1 MEHSSTAVWLDE
13 SNAIFRCGMASCLTA
28 AGFAIAGES
37 AHLAPAPDF
46 DIADVLVVELSRAA
60 LVASAR
66 LGSGNGV
73 RLVGVAGGTS
83 PDLVQDAVK
92 AGFAGL
98 LIRSDL
104 TPANLVATVHAV
116 ACGTG
121 SIPPAVVARLLTDLG
136 RAVGSRVARGVLARR
151 ELAVLRLLA
160 DGNSTR
166 EIAGELCYSE
176 RTVKNIVHD
185 TLTKLNCRTRAH
197 AVAVVARQ
205 GAL

>member
-1 MEHSSTAVWLDE
+1 MEPSSVAVWLDE
-13 SNAIFRCGMASCLTA
+13 SNAIFRSGMASCLVA
-28 AGFAIAGES
+28 AGFAIVGES
-37 AHLAPAPDF
+37 ADLVPAPDLGT
-46 DIADVLVVELSRAA
+46 ADVLVVELSRAA

-66 LGSGNGV
+66 LAAGSTI
-73 RLVGVAGGTS
+73 RLVGVADATV
-83 PDLVQDAVK
+83 PDLLQDAVK

-104 TPANLVATVHAV
+104 TPANLVAAVRAV

-121 SIPPAVVARLLTDLG
+121 AISPAVLTRLLTDLG
-136 RAVGSRVARGVLARR
+136 RAVGSRAAPGMLAGR
-151 ELAVLRLLA
+151 ELNVLRLLA
-160 DGNSTR
+160 DGSSTR

-197 AVAVVARQ
+197 AVAVVTRQ

>member
-1 MEHSSTAVWLDE
+1 
-13 SNAIFRCGMASCLTA
+13 
-28 AGFAIAGES
+28 
-37 AHLAPAPDF
+37 
-46 DIADVLVVELSRAA
+46 
-60 LVASAR
+60 
-66 LGSGNGV
+66 V
-73 RLVGVAGGTS
+73 RLVGVAEGTS

-104 TPANLVATVHAV
+104 TPATLVATVRAV

-136 RAVGSRVARGVLARR
+136 RVVGSRAARGVLARR
-151 ELAVLRLLA
+151 ELTVLRLLA
-160 DGNSTR
+160 EGSSTR

>member
-1 MEHSSTAVWLDE
+1 VWLDE
-13 SNAIFRCGMASCLTA
+13 SNVIFRCGMASCLTE
-28 AGFAIAGES
+28 AGFAIAGQS
-37 AHLAPAPDF
+37 AHLAPMPDL
-46 DIADVLVVELSRAA
+46 DTTEVLVVELNRAA
-60 LVASAR
+60 LVASTR
-66 LGSGNGV
+66 LCSGTGM
-73 RLVGVAGGTS
+73 RLVGVAGDTS
-83 PDLVQDAVK
+83 SDLVQDAVK

-104 TPANLVATVHAV
+104 TPAKLVATIRAV

-121 SIPPAVVARLLTDLG
+121 SIPPTILARLLTDPG
-136 RAVGSRVARGVLARR
+136 RAAGSRETPGVLARR

-160 DGNSTR
+160 KGSSTR